1 LKLQTIDRKARE
13 GISAGAF
20 NAREKATTVATPVK
34 GRSLWN
40 ILIPCAD
47 NSGRKFPLFVRRMWN
62 EQVRRMTDGMSI
74 MQAITGEWRNP
85 ENGRIVREK
94 MIPVSLL
101 MTQREIAELAQFTR
115 TLFKQNCVM
124 YYRVSSEVFMAGEEK
139 ATVEAS
145 EIISPPHELNATD
158 DDAYVL

>member
-1 LKLQTIDRKARE
+1 
-13 GISAGAF
+13 
-20 NAREKATTVATPVK
+20 
-34 GRSLWN
+34 
-40 ILIPCAD
+40 
-47 NSGRKFPLFVRRMWN
+47 
-62 EQVRRMTDGMSI
+62 
-74 MQAITGEWRNP
+74 
-85 ENGRIVREK
+85 

-115 TLFKQNCVM
+115 TLFEQNRVM
-124 YYRVSSEVFMAGEEK
+124 YYLVSAEVFMAGEEK